1 MGRGV
6 RAKPRSLFMRLQ
18 NFEGGEDNLR
28 GKEGTLRLKCLV
40 YNWMYF
46 GIVINVVS
54 EEKQREMQYEG
65 QRMADRLREE

>member
-18 NFEGGEDNLR
+18 NFEGGEDSLR
-28 GKEGTLRLKCLV
+28 GEEGTLKLKCLV

-46 GIVINVVS
+46 GIVIKV
-54 EEKQREMQYEG
+54 M
-65 QRMADRLREE
+65 